1 MPRPQLL
8 EPDDA
13 YALWAPGYPAR
24 AHNPVMQAEERAML
38 ELMPAALQGQVV
50 LDVGCG
56 SGRYMLHALRRGAP
70 RVTGVDPSPSMLQ
83 RAGTELSALP
93 CDAEVV
99 LLQGSLAALPVPA
112 AGARTAGCDRPLTW
126 VRRGAARHLADTR
139 APKPPVGSGGTVG
152 SIVLGLCVWQWAA
165 SVRCCPRT
173 ARATHV
179 GFLREKHG

>member
-83 RAGTELSALP
+83 RADT
-93 CDAEVV
+93 
-99 LLQGSLAALPVPA
+99 
-112 AGARTAGCDRPLTW
+112 
-126 VRRGAARHLADTR
+126 AARADNCHKVAVLHLFVD
-139 APKPPVGSGGTVG
+139 KFFE
-152 SIVLGLCVWQWAA
+152 
-165 SVRCCPRT
+165 RT
-173 ARATHV
+173 LDIISAFKRQ
-179 GFLREKHG
+179 R